1 MDLHTHLFPPSHG
14 ALMLWGV
21 DELLTYHYLI
31 AEYFQTAPKCVRLSA
46 LPLRAAGRLF
56 AVWLCCCWCRL

>member
-1 MDLHTHLFPPSHG
+1 MEVVDLHTHLFPPSHG

-31 AEYFQTAPKCVRLSA
+31 AEYFQTAPKCVRVPSSA
-46 LPLRAAGRLF
+46 YAMLRVLF
-56 AVWLCCCWCRL
+56 VSRCIG